1 MRGVTWPQV
10 VLTLGVTFV
19 FFATVITLAVL
30 KQEVVTVI
38 GAVVALFVTLMSV
51 LGWRSQDRM
60 DQKIDRVAEVSNG
73 RLSEQIEL
81 NRQQREEIKSLHE
94 QLTDMALRLP
104 PEAG

>member
-10 VLTLGVTFV
+10 VLTLGITFV
-19 FFATVITLAVL
+19 FFAAVVILAAL
-30 KQEVVTVI
+30 NQEVVTVI

-51 LGWRSQDRM
+51 LGWRSQDRI

-81 NRQQREEIKSLHE
+81 NRLQREEIKSLHE
-94 QLTDMALRLP
+94 QLTEMALRIP
-104 PEAG
+104 AEPQ